1 MPTETR
7 ATSPAPASAELVV
20 RAGACAALLGAGV
33 VHATV
38 VSEHSQE
45 WALAGLFFAGLQV
58 VQTVLAVAVAFW
70 WDRRVAITVVVVN
83 LATVAVWAVSRTA
96 GLPFGP
102 AGFQQPEAVG
112 VADLACCF
120 LELLAAGLALPT
132 ALGRGPLSIRWPR
145 AAVGTP
151 AAVSVVLL
159 AVVLTGWGLTPTV
172 TGAEAP
178 GHQHGG
184 HAEQSSHG
192 DHH

>member
-7 ATSPAPASAELVV
+7 ATSPDSADLVV
-20 RAGACAALLGAGV
+20 RAGACAALLGAGA

-38 VSEHSQE
+38 ASEHYQE

-83 LATVAVWAVSRTA
+83 LVTVAVWAVSRTA

-102 AGFQQPEAVG
+102 AGFRQPEAVG
-112 VADLACCF
+112 VADLACCL

-132 ALGRGPLSIRWPR
+132 ALGRGPLPLRWPR

-151 AAVSVVLL
+151 AAVCVVLL
-159 AVVLTGWGLTPTV
+159 AVVVTGWGLTPAV
-172 TGAEAP
+172 SGAEAP
-178 GHQHGG
+178 GQHHGG
-184 HAEQSSHG
+184 HAERPSHG
-192 DHH
+192 EH